1 MNDLGER
8 WIFCQNLVGR
18 FPLIPICS
26 DVHVFQGTYGRYTY
40 AAPAAHGATPPIN
53 VRIFIY
59 NSLPHCT
66 VLGAGREKL

>member
-8 WIFCQNLVGR
+8 WIFCQNLVGTI
-18 FPLIPICS
+18 PLIPIGS
-26 DVHVFQGTYGRYTY
+26 GVPVLGTYGRYTY
-40 AAPAAHGATPPIN
+40 AAPAHGATPVN
-53 VRIFIY
+53 VGIFIY